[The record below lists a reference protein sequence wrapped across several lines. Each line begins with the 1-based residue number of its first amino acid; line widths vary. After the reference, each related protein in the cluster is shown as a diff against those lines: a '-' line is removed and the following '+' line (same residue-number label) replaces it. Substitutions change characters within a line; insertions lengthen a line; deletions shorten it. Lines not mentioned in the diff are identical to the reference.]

1 MMNLLDQRTLGWKT
15 PRTIDGRRYPAHL
28 RAYEQFDAEIL
39 PLLAEIGHATFD
51 DLSVRVTDPKARAV
65 LPLWLASAEWR
76 SLVERHDPS
85 ARRPRTY
92 ELGPRAKTPRAVKTS
107 RAA

>member
-1 MMNLLDQRTLGWKT
+1 MMSPLDQRTLGWKT

-39 PLLAEIGHATFD
+39 PLLADLGHATFD
-51 DLSVRVTDPKARAV
+51 DLSIRVADPKVRAV
-65 LPLWLASAEWR
+65 LPRWLASAEWR
-76 SLVERHDPS
+76 SIVERHGPS
-85 ARRPRTY
+85 AHQPRTY
-92 ELGPRAKTPRAVKTS
+92 ELGPRAKTS